1 MKNLGRDNISMAFYG
16 EGAAN
21 QGQVAESFNIA
32 KLWDLP
38 VIFVCENNQIA
49 RNAEV
54 HRTTA
59 CTKFY
64 TRGDY
69 VPGIW
74 VSLLGF
80 NQQKYMLL
88 YFVKFEK
95 KIINNILLYCPKVS
109 FNRQGKPI
117 GR

>member
-1 MKNLGRDNISMAFYG
+1 MGAGMALAMKNLGRENISIAFYG

-38 VIFVCENNQIA
+38 IIFVCENNEIA

-74 VSLLGF
+74 VI
-80 NQQKYMLL
+80 NKYIY
-88 YFVKFEK
+88 YF
-95 KIINNILLYCPKVS
+95 CCH
-109 FNRQGKPI
+109 
-117 GR
+117 